1 MPLKLQLS
9 KGDIVTIGDNTI
21 LKVLSTGR
29 TMQLELAAPQ
39 DIAIKRIPADLRN
52 YRKNDQREARGLPR
66 SGSPKFDRNK
76 KRFSC
81 EIPYQREEGSDD
93 FLSNK
98 PWFPETGGCE

>member
-9 KGDIVTIGDNTI
+9 KGDIVTLGDNI
-21 LKVLSTGR
+21 VLKVLSTGR

-39 DIAIKRIPADLRN
+39 DVAIKRIPADLSD

-76 KRFSC
+76 KRITW
-81 EIPYQREEGSDD
+81 E
-93 FLSNK
+93 
-98 PWFPETGGCE
+98 